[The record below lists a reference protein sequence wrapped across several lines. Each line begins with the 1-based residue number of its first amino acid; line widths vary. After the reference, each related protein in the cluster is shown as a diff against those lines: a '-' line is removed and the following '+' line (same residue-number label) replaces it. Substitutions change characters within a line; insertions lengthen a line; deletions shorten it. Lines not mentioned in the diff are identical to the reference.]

1 LDANR
6 GGSDG
11 VNQTHGVTA
20 GAAIGIVASAFSIHS
35 HMPHMSQ
42 VCLLLFAP
50 AAKSYQVQR
59 IHWQA
64 FASALSLDLR
74 YTTGATL
81 SADA

>member
-11 VNQTHGVTA
+11 GNQTHGVTA
-20 GAAIGIVASAFSIHS
+20 GAAIGIVASAFSGQS
-35 HMPHMSQ
+35 HLPHTSQ
-42 VCLLLFAP
+42 VCLPLFAP

-64 FASALSLDLR
+64 FASALSPDLR
-74 YTTGATL
+74 YTTGATF
-81 SADA
+81 SANA